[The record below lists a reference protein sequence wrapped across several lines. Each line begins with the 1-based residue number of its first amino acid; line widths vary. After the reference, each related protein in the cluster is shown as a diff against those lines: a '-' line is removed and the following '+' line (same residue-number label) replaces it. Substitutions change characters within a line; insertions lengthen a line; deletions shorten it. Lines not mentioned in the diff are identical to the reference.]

1 VAGAGYRPEAGVVS
15 GAGPGN
21 RGPARLGLA
30 RAAPVGKMIDNA
42 MPTPPPQPPSRPV
55 TSVPPLPTSARQSVA
70 AAPLVGDVKLQA
82 SSATSPRSR
91 GAVDPRAGMDQRVL
105 RAAGSF
111 DVLLRNGQTWS
122 HVRLLDMDA
131 WNLLIETEQ
140 GRVLL
145 PKHATDAYLLGR
157 S

>member
-1 VAGAGYRPEAGVVS
+1 
-15 GAGPGN
+15 
-21 RGPARLGLA
+21 
-30 RAAPVGKMIDNA
+30 
-42 MPTPPPQPPSRPV
+42 
-55 TSVPPLPTSARQSVA
+55 
-70 AAPLVGDVKLQA
+70 
-82 SSATSPRSR
+82 
-91 GAVDPRAGMDQRVL
+91 MDQRVL